1 MIKIKELIML
11 IVINLIIFQTPL
23 INVNNIFSYVDEIV
37 TIFFGIYYISK
48 IVQKKL
54 VINKN
59 EFYNILILI
68 GLIVIR
74 IIWKYM

>member
-11 IVINLIIFQTPL
+11 IVINLIIFQAPL

>member
-23 INVNNIFSYVDEIV
+23 INVNNVFSYIDEII
-37 TIFFGIYYISK
+37 TIFLGIYYIFK
-48 IVQKKL
+48 LLQKKL

-59 EFYNILILI
+59 EFYNILMLI
-68 GLIVIR
+68 GLLITR
-74 IIWKYM
+74 IDWKYV

>member
-23 INVNNIFSYVDEIV
+23 INVNNVFSYIDEII
-37 TIFFGIYYISK
+37 TIFFGIYYIFK
-48 IVQKKL
+48 LLQKKL

-59 EFYNILILI
+59 EFYNILMLI
-68 GLIVIR
+68 GLLITR
-74 IIWKYM
+74 IDWKYV